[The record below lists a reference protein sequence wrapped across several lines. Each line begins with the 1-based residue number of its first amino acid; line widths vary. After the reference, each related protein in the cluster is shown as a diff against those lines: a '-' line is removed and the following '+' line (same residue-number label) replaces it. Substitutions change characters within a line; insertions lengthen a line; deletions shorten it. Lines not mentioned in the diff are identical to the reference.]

1 MMLLSELSGLTV
13 MSKADAVA
21 IGTVAGIVIDPAAS
35 RVIALHLAKTSGA
48 GKFLAWP
55 DVHAVGPDAV
65 MAPDG
70 GALRDADDELAPL
83 ATASSGLLGKRLLTD
98 HGEEDGIV
106 QDIDFDPRTGS
117 VSALLTSGG
126 NIPGTRLI
134 GIGSYA
140 AVVRT
145 P

>member
-1 MMLLSELSGLTV
+1 MLLSEVSGLTV
-13 MSKADAVA
+13 MSRADATTL
-21 IGTVAGIVIDPAAS
+21 GTVDGIVIDPAAS
-35 RVIALHLAKTSGA
+35 KVAALRLARTSGG

-55 DVHAVGPDAV
+55 DIHAVGPDAV
-65 MAPDG
+65 MAPG
-70 GALRDADDELAPL
+70 RGALRDADDALAPL
-83 ATASSGLLGKRLLTD
+83 TVASRDLLGKRVLTD
-98 HGEEDGIV
+98 HGEETGTV

-117 VSALLTSGG
+117 LSALLTTGG
-126 NIPGTRLI
+126 SIPGTHLI